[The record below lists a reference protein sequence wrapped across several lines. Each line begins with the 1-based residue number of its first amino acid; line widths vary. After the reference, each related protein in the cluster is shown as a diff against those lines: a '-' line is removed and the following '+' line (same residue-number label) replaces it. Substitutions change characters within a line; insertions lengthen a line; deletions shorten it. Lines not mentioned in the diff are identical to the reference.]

1 MSAQGYV
8 QTILVDCNRIS
19 SIEYNASK
27 LSKTNNALYTN
38 KISDGIT
45 LDIGDKVSV
54 ASAHIAQR
62 GAGSS
67 VIEFGGEVLGRTNIS
82 YCETISSSYI
92 GFGPASADSSSY
104 AQQSPTGYAYETS
117 SIVTEEVEI
126 KDNEASIVIDYY
138 KNANGENYITL
149 PRNHGNWG
157 ANQGADGT
165 NASINITGYP
175 SSSST
180 SPNDQ
185 WWGVPDGHP
194 VGCQSL
200 TGKNVRNICFDDFR
214 FQVVRNFQGNDSTTC
229 KLKNDN
235 SRYTLFK
242 KTEVVWNFDKVG
254 SASRTDYIRP
264 PNISGTQPDP
274 AIHEY
279 IRFKEKKVISVDAGY
294 NSPSNIASNITDELV
309 ETDNP
314 ITVNFGLR
322 TENGTGL
329 NQFGTGQIVN
339 SALHKA
345 IPCANYSTF
354 NSSTNLQ
361 FFNAS
366 VIQDAPPWQLQYNEQ
381 VIGVGA
387 SSLVNSRSS
396 NYLTSYAYVGFKRP
410 DFIEAG
416 RATATHAGYQIKKLV
431 ASASKTTGVYE
442 TDIPWTEDNLIKFS
456 KLFDTQKDLYPELLN
471 GGLDIIANQDSTVAK
486 SQKRTEYA
494 SFNTT
499 SSSLSASFRDEARF
513 LHIGLAQNNA
523 STLGNDIYNSSG
535 TLGSVVINVSDTS
548 STPLFIYFNKNCSD
562 LTASQTVGDRYDN
575 LAHGYAR
582 QWPSVGGGD
591 KFIAFTTEL
600 IGGVNGSYFDSGIAA
615 VANEIAVGTRIGYDY
630 HFNAYGNAAIMP
642 SSGYFPLGFY
652 GQQGG
657 QSASLIRNTYI
668 GADNPLFNFN
678 SIENRFEISNL
689 HTPEKVGNFYNA
701 GAPNGFNDNLAP
713 PASAQG
719 SQDCYKLNKQ
729 LNYATWSP
737 SMFPYPGITH
747 TQASAT
753 SGKDPVTFIEVNENL
768 QPGAIFDSRS
778 GVTILDSGVD
788 ETNFERSLW
797 GTLGF
802 QYSQFNT
809 SGSNILNSNT
819 RFTEDI
825 TNVSGLTTNANIIS
839 TTAVNYPQNAWGIQ
853 TFTAQINGGINYYNT
868 SLNLNSS
875 WVANDTPAKYTASH
889 VIRPPS
895 TILATST
902 TISANKLPRK
912 LKTGYFTLSSD
923 ILDQTGFYHQANP
936 MSVLGSVGKYSAEND
951 FVEYGGGGPEFTVTR
966 KKTITAIT
974 SQILDPQG
982 QLAQIGD
989 NSGIIYRIDKQ
1000 INTDLNFAQSV
1011 MDGVYTKK

>member
-1 MSAQGYV
+1 MSGQGYV
-8 QTILVDCNRIS
+8 QTILIDCNRIS

-38 KISDGIT
+38 KVSDGIT

-54 ASAHIAQR
+54 ESAHIAQR

-67 VIEFGGEVLGRTNIS
+67 VIEFGGEVLGHKNVS
-82 YCETISSSYI
+82 YCETVSSSYI

-117 SIVTEEVEI
+117 SIVTEEVPI
-126 KDNEASIVIDYY
+126 KDNEVSIVIDYY
-138 KNANGENYITL
+138 KNTNGENYITL

-165 NASINITGYP
+165 NASLKITGYP

-185 WWGVPDGHP
+185 WWAVPDGHP

-214 FQVVRNFQGNDSTTC
+214 FQVVRNFQGQDSTTC

-242 KTEVVWNFDKVG
+242 KTEVVWNASKVSNSSLTAFIKG
-254 SASRTDYIRP
+254 IDLVGIP
-264 PNISGTQPDP
+264 PDP

-279 IRFKEKKVISVDAGY
+279 IRFKEKKVISVDQGY

-314 ITVNFGLR
+314 ITVNYGLR
-322 TENGTGL
+322 TEDGTGL
-329 NQFGTGQIVN
+329 NEFGTGQIVN

-366 VIQDAPPWQLQYNEQ
+366 VIRDAPPWELQYNEQ

-387 SSLVNSRSS
+387 TSLINTRSS
-396 NYLTSYAYVGFKRP
+396 NYLASYAYVGFKRP
-410 DFIEAG
+410 DFIETG
-416 RATATHAGYQIKKLV
+416 RATGTHAGYQIKKLV
-431 ASASKTTGVYE
+431 AQASATSAVYE
-442 TDIPWTEDNLIKFS
+442 TDIPWTEDNLTKFS
-456 KLFDTQKDLYPELLN
+456 RFFDTQKNLYPELLN
-471 GGLDIIANQDSTVAK
+471 GGLDIIANQDSTAAK

-513 LHIGLAQNNA
+513 LHIGLADNLA
-523 STLGNDIYNSSG
+523 VTLGNDNYNSSG
-535 TLGSVVINVSDTS
+535 TLGSVTINVSDLS
-548 STPLFIYFNKNCSD
+548 STPIFIYFNKNCSD
-562 LTASQTVGDRYDN
+562 LTADQTIGDRYDN

-582 QWPSVGGGD
+582 QWTSGAD

-600 IGGVNGSYFDSGIAA
+600 IGGVNASYFDFQDPKAL
-615 VANEIAVGTRIGYDY
+615 AVGTRIGYDY

-713 PASAQG
+713 PASAQ
-719 SQDCYKLNKQ
+719 SSEDCYKLNKQ
-729 LNYATWSP
+729 LNYSTWSP
-737 SMFPYPGITH
+737 SMFPYPAITH
-747 TQASAT
+747 TQASQT

-768 QPGAIFDSRS
+768 EPGAIFDSRS

-839 TTAVNYPQNAWGIQ
+839 TTAVNYPQNAWGVQ
-853 TFTAQINGGINYYNT
+853 TFTAQINGGINYYNA

-875 WVANDTPAKYTASH
+875 WVNNTPSASYVPSH
-889 VIRPPS
+889 IIRPPS
-895 TILATST
+895 TIIATST
-902 TISANKLPRK
+902 TIAANKLPRK

-923 ILDQTGFYHQANP
+923 ILDQTGWYHTANP
-936 MSVLGSVGKYSAEND
+936 MSVLASVGKYSAEND
-951 FVEYGGGGPEFTVTR
+951 FVEYGGGGAEFTVTR
-966 KKTITAIT
+966 KKTITNIT
-974 SQILDPQG
+974 SQILDPEG
-982 QLAQIGD
+982 KLAQVGD

-1000 INTDLNFAQSV
+1000 INTDLNFAKSV
-1011 MDGVYTKK
+1011 MEGVYTKK

>member
-1 MSAQGYV
+1 MSGQGYV

-67 VIEFGGEVLGRTNIS
+67 VIEFGGEVLGHTNIS

-92 GFGPASADSSSY
+92 GFGPESADNAS
-104 AQQSPTGYAYETS
+104 QQSPTGYAFEKS
-117 SIVTEEVEI
+117 SIVTEQVAM
-126 KDNEASIVIDYY
+126 KDNEVSIVIDYY

-157 ANQGADGT
+157 ANQSGSNKGLTD
-165 NASINITGYP
+165 YP
-175 SSSST
+175 SSQT
-180 SPNDQ
+180 ANGVNPEA
-185 WWGVPDGHP
+185 WWEVPDGFP
-194 VGCQSL
+194 VGCIADLGRHSI
-200 TGKNVRNICFDDFR
+200 NICFDDFR
-214 FQVVRNFQGNDSTTC
+214 YQVVRNSASSNSTTV

-235 SRYTLFK
+235 SRFTLFK
-242 KTEVVWNFDKVG
+242 KTSIVWNFDKVG
-254 SASRTDYIRP
+254 TTTRTDFIRGADDGP
-264 PNISGTQPDP
+264 LYLVKPDP

-279 IRFKEKKVISVDAGY
+279 IRFKEKKVISVDEGY

-309 ETDNP
+309 ATDNP
-314 ITVNFGLR
+314 TTINFGIV
-322 TENGTGL
+322 NASDTGL
-329 NQFGTGQIVN
+329 NAFGTGQIVN

-345 IPCANYSTF
+345 LPCANYSIF
-354 NSSTNLQ
+354 NSSTNKE
-361 FFNAS
+361 FFQGTVNAS
-366 VIQDAPPWQLQYNEQ
+366 SQ
-381 VIGVGA
+381 VLGVGQQ
-387 SSLVNSRSS
+387 SSVNVSSS
-396 NYLTSYAYVGFKRP
+396 NHLASYAYVGFKRP

-416 RATATHAGYQIKKLV
+416 RASGSHAGYEIKKLV
-431 ASASKTTGVYE
+431 AQASFATAVYE
-442 TDIPWTEDNLIKFS
+442 TNIPWTDDNLKKFS
-456 KLFDTQKDLYPELLN
+456 KLFDRQKDLYPELLN
-471 GGLDIIANQDSTVAK
+471 GGIEQDIGDVTGAI
-486 SQKRTEYA
+486 RTNYKT
-494 SFNTT
+494 FNTT
-499 SSSLSASFRDEARF
+499 STSLSASFRDEARF
-513 LHIGLAQNNA
+513 VHCALAYRGALNPA
-523 STLGNDIYNSSG
+523 VERPTLGSDHYNSSG
-535 TLGSVVINVSDTS
+535 TMNSTAGLAVSASNNQT
-548 STPLFIYFNKNCSD
+548 TPFFFYFNKNCSD
-562 LTASQTVGDRYDN
+562 LTADQTTGDRYDN
-575 LAHGYAR
+575 LAYGWAR
-582 QWPSVGGGD
+582 QWKSGAD

-600 IGGVNGSYFDSGIAA
+600 IGGIPQNYFDFQNPKVLAA
-615 VANEIAVGTRIGYDY
+615 GTRIGYDY
-630 HFNAYGNAAIMP
+630 HFSAYGNAAIMP
-642 SSGYFPLGFY
+642 SSGYFPLGYY
-652 GQQGG
+652 GHQGA

-678 SIENRFEISNL
+678 SIENRFELSNL
-689 HTPEKVGNFYNA
+689 HTPEKVGNFFNA
-701 GAPNGFNDNLAP
+701 GAPSGFNDNLAP
-713 PASAQG
+713 PPSAQG
-719 SQDCYKLNKQ
+719 TQDCYKLNKQ
-729 LNYATWSP
+729 LNYSTWSP
-737 SMFPYPGITH
+737 SMFPYPKINNT
-747 TQASAT
+747 AAT
-753 SGKDPVTFIEVNENL
+753 APSGKPPTDAITFIEVNENL
-768 QPGAIFDSRS
+768 EAGAIFDSRS

-802 QYSQFNT
+802 NYSQFNT

-853 TFTAQINGGINYYNT
+853 LFTAQINSGINYYNA
-868 SLNLNSS
+868 SVNLNSS
-875 WVANDTPAKYTASH
+875 WVEATAVAANTPNH

-902 TISANKLPRK
+902 TIAANKLPRK

-923 ILDQTGFYHQANP
+923 ILDQTGWYHQANT

-974 SQILDPQG
+974 SQILDPLG
-982 QLAQIGD
+982 QLAQVGD

-1000 INTDLNFAQSV
+1000 INTDLNFAENV
-1011 MDGVYTKK
+1011 MNGVYKGK

>member
-1 MSAQGYV
+1 MSDQGYV
-8 QTILVDCNRIS
+8 QTILVDCNRLS

-38 KISDGIT
+38 KVSDGIT

-54 ASAHIAQR
+54 ESAHISQR
-62 GAGSS
+62 GAGST
-67 VIEFGGEVLGRTNIS
+67 VIEFGGEVLGRKNIS
-82 YCETISSSYI
+82 YCETVNSSYI
-92 GFGPASADSSSY
+92 GFGPESADSAS
-104 AQQSPTGYAYETS
+104 QQSPTGYAYETS

-126 KDNEASIVIDYY
+126 KDNEVSIVIDYY

-279 IRFKEKKVISVDAGY
+279 IRFKEKKVISVDVGY

-314 ITVNFGLR
+314 ITVNYGLR

-387 SSLVNSRSS
+387 SSLVNARSS

-410 DFIEAG
+410 DFIETG
-416 RATATHAGYQIKKLV
+416 RATGTHAGYQIKKLIAA
-431 ASASKTTGVYE
+431 ASATSAVYE
-442 TDIPWTEDNLIKFS
+442 TDIPWTEDNLTKFS
-456 KLFDTQKDLYPELLN
+456 RLFDTQKDLYPELLN
-471 GGLDIIANQDSTVAK
+471 GGIEQDIGDVTGAI
-486 SQKRTEYA
+486 RTNYNTY
-494 SFNTT
+494 NTT
-499 SSSLSASFRDEARF
+499 STSLSASFRDEARF
-513 LHIGLAQNNA
+513 VHCALAYRGALNPA
-523 STLGNDIYNSSG
+523 VERDTLGNDHYNSSG
-535 TLGSVVINVSDTS
+535 TINTTAGLGINASNNQT
-548 STPLFIYFNKNCSD
+548 TPFFFYFNKNCSD
-562 LTASQTVGDRYDN
+562 LTADQTTGDRYDN
-575 LAHGYAR
+575 LAHGWAR
-582 QWPSVGGGD
+582 QWTSGVN

-600 IGGVNGSYFDSGIAA
+600 IGGIPQNYFDFQNPK
-615 VANEIAVGTRIGYDY
+615 VLAVGTRIGYDY
-630 HFNAYGNAAIMP
+630 HFSAYGNAAIMP
-642 SSGYFPLGFY
+642 SSGYFPLGYY
-652 GQQGG
+652 GQQGA

-713 PASAQG
+713 PPSAQ
-719 SQDCYKLNKQ
+719 SSEDCYKLNKQ
-729 LNYATWSP
+729 LNYSTWSP
-737 SMFPYPGITH
+737 SMFPYPAITN
-747 TQASAT
+747 TAGTAPA
-753 SGKDPVTFIEVNENL
+753 GKPPTDPITFIEVNENL
-768 QPGAIFDSRS
+768 EPGAIFDSRS

-802 QYSQFNT
+802 QYSQFNA
-809 SGSNILNSNT
+809 SSPNVLNINT

-839 TTAVNYPQNAWGIQ
+839 TTAVNYPQNAWGVQ
-853 TFTAQINGGINYYNT
+853 MFTAQINGGINYYN
-868 SLNLNSS
+868 SSQNLNSS
-875 WVANDTPAKYTASH
+875 WVAFPASASH

-895 TILATST
+895 TILAKST
-902 TISANKLPRK
+902 TIAANKLPRK
-912 LKTGYFTLSSD
+912 LKTGYFTISSD
-923 ILDQTGFYHQANP
+923 ILDQTGWYHQANP
-936 MSVLGSVGKYSAEND
+936 MSVLASVGKYSAEND
-951 FVEYGGGGPEFTVTR
+951 FVEYGGGGAEFTVTR
-966 KKTITAIT
+966 KKTITNIT
-974 SQILDPQG
+974 SQILDPEG
-982 QLAQIGD
+982 KLAQVGD
-989 NSGIIYRIDKQ
+989 NSGIIYRIDKT

-1011 MDGVYTKK
+1011 MNGVYKK